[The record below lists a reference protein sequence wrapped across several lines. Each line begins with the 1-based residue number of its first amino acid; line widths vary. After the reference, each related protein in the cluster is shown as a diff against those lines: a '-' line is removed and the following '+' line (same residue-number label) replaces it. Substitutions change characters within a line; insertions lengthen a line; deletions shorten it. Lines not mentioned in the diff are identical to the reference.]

1 MVQTCLGCARK
12 SFLPAVRPRYQQDGG
27 GEMNPDAGPS
37 DRTMAEDPSTVGDPD
52 IVDVLA
58 TGLGWVMQEVLK
70 AIRRC
75 LFCGN
80 NLAILL

>member
-1 MVQTCLGCARK
+1 
-12 SFLPAVRPRYQQDGG
+12 
-27 GEMNPDAGPS
+27 
-37 DRTMAEDPSTVGDPD
+37 MAEDPSTVGDPD